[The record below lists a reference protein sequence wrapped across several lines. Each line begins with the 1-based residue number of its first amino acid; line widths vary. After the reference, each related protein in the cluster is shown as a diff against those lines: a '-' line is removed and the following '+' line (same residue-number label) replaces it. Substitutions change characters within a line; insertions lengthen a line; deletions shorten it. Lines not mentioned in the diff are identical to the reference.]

1 VGSPLQAGTGA
12 AVHIS
17 EIQKTFLSA
26 RGAIHALA
34 ETSLA
39 IRQGEFVSIVGPSG
53 CGKSTLLSL
62 IAGLDAPTAGKIL
75 IEGQEVR
82 GPHDSLGVV
91 FQRDLLLDWRTV
103 MDNVL
108 LQIEMRGLAP
118 KAHAATARQ
127 LLDPP
132 LPSAIPASKAQS
144 GGETANRTTRPATV
158 ESLGARPHRPV
169 SCGHYSPSSSKI

>member
-118 KAHAATARQ
+118 G
-127 LLDPP
+127 
-132 LPSAIPASKAQS
+132 ASPTS
-144 GGETANRTTRPATV
+144 TTVCPATEADFGSIPV
-158 ESLGARPHRPV
+158 LRPISDAAPAPV
-169 SCGHYSPSSSKI
+169 SRNLTTALPGQTH